1 MASLQWLSVGHDG
14 SSFRAQAEEHP
25 GWYWVYRPLNT
36 GPRAYDADQ
45 GVILPV
51 YVHADGTVQSPLT
64 DLRDL
69 SADSL
74 VPTDEDAGLRYLTFY
89 AGPLAPGEQTAS
101 LEHVPGSH
109 TKGSVPLADGWYW
122 VRTEAPLLHVD
133 ADGIGPIYKVH
144 ADGGAMVYPAAFGTG
159 RPCDVF
165 ELGFAE
171 PLVSEGGIIDA
182 SGTIKRH
189 RIAFFGMIDAPD
201 ALPGRFPVS
210 KPA

>member
-14 SSFRAQAEEHP
+14 SSFRTQAEAEP

-36 GPRAYDADQ
+36 GPRAYDAEQ

-51 YVHADGTVQSPLT
+51 FVGADGTVRSPLT

-74 VPTDEDAGLRYLTFY
+74 VPTDDDDGLRYLTFF
-89 AGPLAPGEQTAS
+89 AGPVQPGESTGT

-109 TKGSVPLADGWYW
+109 TKGAVPLADGWYW
-122 VRTEAPLLHVD
+122 VRTRAPLQHVD

-144 ADGGAMVYPAAFGTG
+144 GPDGSMVYPAAFADG

-171 PLVSEGGIIDA
+171 PLVSHGGIIDA
-182 SGTIKRH
+182 SGTVKRH
-189 RIAFFGMIDAPD
+189 HIEFFGLIDAPE

-210 KPA
+210 RPA